1 MKGLVLKDLY
11 AVIRSWKTLLLM
23 ALLYGALS
31 LFSGAGY
38 SAYLLALF
46 LMILP
51 MSTFSADELA
61 RWDGFAAALPGG
73 RRAVVRSKYLLLLL
87 VAAAALVLSM
97 ILNLLSLLTGRE
109 DGSFGERML
118 TALAFTWIGLLVNAA
133 AYPFLFRY
141 GSQKGRIY
149 LAVAVGLVCG
159 LGAVGMVLLSLDD
172 STLWTL
178 LGSLHLPLDAVVAAA
193 VLLLAA
199 ALGLSYRVSCG
210 IYEKKEF

>member
-11 AVIRSWKTLLLM
+11 AVISSWKTLLLM

-31 LFSGAGY
+31 LFAGGGY

-61 RWDGFAAALPGG
+61 RWDSFAAALPGG
-73 RRAVVRSKYLLLLL
+73 RRAVVSSKYLLLLL
-87 VAAAALVLSM
+87 VAAAALILSL

-118 TALAFTWIGLLVNAA
+118 TVLSFTWIGLLVNAA

-141 GSQKGRIY
+141 GAQKGRIY
-149 LAVAVGLVCG
+149 LIIAIGFVCG

-178 LGSLHLPLDAVVAAA
+178 LGSLHLPLAAVAAAA

-199 ALGLSYRVSCG
+199 ALGLSYRVSQG
-210 IYEKKEF
+210 VYEKKEF

>member
-11 AVIRSWKTLLLM
+11 AVISSWKTLLLM

-31 LFSGAGY
+31 LFAGAGY

-61 RWDGFAAALPGG
+61 RWDSFAAALPGG

-87 VAAAALVLSM
+87 IAAAALVLSL

-141 GSQKGRIY
+141 GAQKGRIY
-149 LAVAVGLVCG
+149 LIIAIGFVCG
-159 LGAVGMVLLSLDD
+159 LGTVGMVLLSLDD

-178 LGSLHLPLDAVVAAA
+178 LGSLHLPLAAVAAAA

-199 ALGLSYRVSCG
+199 ALGLSYRVSQG
-210 IYEKKEF
+210 VYEKKEF

>member
-31 LFSGAGY
+31 LFAGAGY

-87 VAAAALVLSM
+87 VAAAALVLSL

-118 TALAFTWIGLLVNAA
+118 TVLSFTWIGLLVNAA

-141 GSQKGRIY
+141 GAQKGRIY
-149 LAVAVGLVCG
+149 LIIAIGFVCG

-178 LGSLHLPLDAVVAAA
+178 LGSLHLPLAAVAAAA

-199 ALGLSYRVSCG
+199 ALGLSYRVSQG
-210 IYEKKEF
+210 VYEKKEF

>member
-1 MKGLVLKDLY
+1 
-11 AVIRSWKTLLLM
+11 
-23 ALLYGALS
+23 
-31 LFSGAGY
+31 
-38 SAYLLALF
+38 
-46 LMILP
+46 MILP

-61 RWDGFAAALPGG
+61 RWDSFAAALPGG
-73 RRAVVRSKYLLLLL
+73 RRAVVSSKYLLLLL
-87 VAAAALVLSM
+87 VAAAALILSL

-118 TALAFTWIGLLVNAA
+118 TVLSFTWIGLLVNAA

-141 GSQKGRIY
+141 GAQKGRIY
-149 LAVAVGLVCG
+149 LIIAIGFVCG

-178 LGSLHLPLDAVVAAA
+178 LGSLHLPLAAVAAAA

-199 ALGLSYRVSCG
+199 ALGLSYRVSQG
-210 IYEKKEF
+210 VYEKKEF

>member
-11 AVIRSWKTLLLM
+11 AVISGWKTLLLM

-31 LFSGAGY
+31 LFAGAGY

-61 RWDGFAAALPGG
+61 RWDSFAAALPGG
-73 RRAVVRSKYLLLLL
+73 RRAVVSSKYLLLLL

-97 ILNLLSLLTGRE
+97 ILNLRSLLTGRE

-141 GSQKGRIY
+141 GAQKGRIY
-149 LAVAVGLVCG
+149 LIIAIGFVCG
-159 LGAVGMVLLSLDD
+159 LGTVGMVLLSLDD

-178 LGSLHLPLDAVVAAA
+178 LGSLHLPLAAVAAAA

-199 ALGLSYRVSCG
+199 ALGLSYRVSQG
-210 IYEKKEF
+210 VYEKKEF